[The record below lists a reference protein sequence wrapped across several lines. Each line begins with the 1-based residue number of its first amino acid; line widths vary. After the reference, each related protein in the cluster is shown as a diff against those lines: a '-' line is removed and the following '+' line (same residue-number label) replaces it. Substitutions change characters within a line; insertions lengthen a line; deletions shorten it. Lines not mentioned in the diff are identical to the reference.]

1 MYKVC
6 FVDDEILDFEML
18 EKLVGWKAGGFEIAG
33 TATDGL
39 EALELFEAVKPDL
52 IFIDIQMPVMDG
64 LECIRRIRGKDKQVF
79 IVIISAYEEFEYAQ
93 KAISYGVNDY
103 LIKPVGRVALNEIV
117 RKIKVQLDERNQAQ
131 ADDYQNQMKMF
142 WLEIQKKLLQEGG
155 ITPGMDDR
163 YRYFFQTVKGVFCI
177 RCYLPDGS
185 HPKQEQLERVR
196 ERIDE
201 RMRERDGGLV
211 SFVEAEGTLIF
222 LSTLE
227 KWETDWPEEAARS
240 VPEIRADILSSDP
253 DAGKQGVSDF
263 ILALNRFEN
272 PAFYDAVPGE
282 GGVFVFQEKFAS
294 GGEQDGED
302 EQAWNDKT
310 ARRIVD
316 LLVRNAGQEEILSF
330 FDGLIDR
337 ASEELLDPGLLKNRI
352 IDLLVEIKLSLKS
365 LCREDSLYLLR
376 SIDMN
381 ELQRIEKASL
391 LKRRLQEIMQE
402 LYLAWQKVV
411 RTGSRE
417 SRVVDAANFYAREH
431 YAEEGFSVKKAARY
445 VGMSS
450 NYFVSMYKELAGQGF
465 WDYVTQ
471 IRIRKAMELLSATEE
486 TVGSIARKI
495 GYANEYHFSRKF
507 KEITGS
513 TPTQYRKDG
522 QRPV

>member
-103 LIKPVGRVALNEIV
+103 LIKPVGRIALNEIV
-117 RKIKVQLDERNQAQ
+117 RKIKAQLDERNQAQ

-185 HPKQEQLERVR
+185 HPKPEQLERVR

-253 DAGKQGVSDF
+253 DAGKQGVPDF

-282 GGVFVFQEKFAS
+282 GGGVCVS
-294 GGEQDGED
+294 G
-302 EQAWNDKT
+302 K
-310 ARRIVD
+310 
-316 LLVRNAGQEEILSF
+316 VRFRGRAGR
-330 FDGLIDR
+330 G
-337 ASEELLDPGLLKNRI
+337 G
-352 IDLLVEIKLSLKS
+352 
-365 LCREDSLYLLR
+365 
-376 SIDMN
+376 
-381 ELQRIEKASL
+381 
-391 LKRRLQEIMQE
+391 
-402 LYLAWQKVV
+402 
-411 RTGSRE
+411 
-417 SRVVDAANFYAREH
+417 
-431 YAEEGFSVKKAARY
+431 
-445 VGMSS
+445 
-450 NYFVSMYKELAGQGF
+450 
-465 WDYVTQ
+465 
-471 IRIRKAMELLSATEE
+471 
-486 TVGSIARKI
+486 
-495 GYANEYHFSRKF
+495 
-507 KEITGS
+507 
-513 TPTQYRKDG
+513 
-522 QRPV
+522 